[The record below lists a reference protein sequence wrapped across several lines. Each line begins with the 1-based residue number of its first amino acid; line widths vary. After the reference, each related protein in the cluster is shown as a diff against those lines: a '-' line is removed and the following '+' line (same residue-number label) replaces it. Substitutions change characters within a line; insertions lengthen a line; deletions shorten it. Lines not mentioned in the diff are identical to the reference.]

1 MKFNVWNWD
10 LKCIKLKKKT
20 VILLINLHFEQAVET
35 GHMDELIVM
44 ENDNSY

>member
-1 MKFNVWNWD
+1 MR
-10 LKCIKLKKKT
+10 LKVYKAQKKT

-35 GHMDELIVM
+35 GHMDKLIAM